1 MLEDGFDDKTPVDS
15 SCAFV
20 PTQICVEYL
29 SACRLTYKALHWSAA
44 SHGIYFHSEERQD
57 VETNIE
63 ISPPEIAESSNIFLF
78 STHSLSF
85 CGNFAQNFTVTTRR
99 FPGQVRSGI
108 FDPILLQDHGDMTA
122 RKFRHDKRI
131 YLGALKYL
139 PHAVYKLLA
148 PRPRGVGESRASWG
162 VGVGKSRASKKRELQ
177 HQSLHT
183 KKVKVYNDIM

>member
-29 SACRLTYKALHWSAA
+29 STCRLTNIKTNKKIIALHWSAA
-44 SHGIYFHSEERQD
+44 SHGIHFHSEERQD

-63 ISPPEIAESSNIFLF
+63 ISPLRLQNHQTFLF
-78 STHSLSF
+78 FKHSLSF
-85 CGNFAQNFTVTTRR
+85 CGNFAPNFTVTTRR

-108 FDPILLQDHGDMTA
+108 FDQWNSTGSWRYDRAQVPSRQA
-122 RKFRHDKRI
+122 
-131 YLGALKYL
+131 YLSRRLEVPA
-139 PHAVYKLLA
+139 A
-148 PRPRGVGESRASWG
+148 RGVQVVGPWGSSWG
-162 VGVGKSRASKKRELQ
+162 VGVGKSRASKKRELE

>member
-29 SACRLTYKALHWSAA
+29 STCRLTYKDQQENTTVALQWSAA
-44 SHGIYFHSEERQD
+44 SHAHSEERPD

-63 ISPPEIAESSNIFLF
+63 ISLLRLQNHQTLF
-78 STHSLSF
+78 CFQTILFNF
-85 CGNFAQNFTVTTRR
+85 CGNFAPKIYRYYPKISWPSSFRNL
-99 FPGQVRSGI
+99 RSNGI
-108 FDPILLQDHGDMTA
+108 LQDHGDMTA

-148 PRPRGVGESRASWG
+148 PRPRGVGESWASWG
-162 VGVGKSRASKKRELQ
+162 WKIKGFKKRELQ
-177 HQSLHT
+177 LQSLHT
-183 KKVKVYNDIM
+183 KKVKATI